1 MNNVQ
6 FNTTKSRDRI
16 ESDREVLPFPAG
28 GVFGAPE
35 HEKTVREIERTL
47 GTMQQ
52 QLDQLG
58 EAVEDVLRF
67 TEYTRDETDA
77 ETPHRPSAA

>member
-6 FNTTKSRDRI
+6 FNTTNSRDRI
-16 ESDREVLPFPAG
+16 ESDRELLPFPAG

-35 HEKTVREIERTL
+35 HEETVREIERTL

-58 EAVEDVLRF
+58 EAVDDVLRF
-67 TEYTRDETDA
+67 TEYTEDDA